1 MVFIFTWYG
10 DHRGLHLLTHSFP
23 TRRSSDLSWRRAL
36 RWQRPSPPHGNL
48 LDRGRTARARM
59 PGLRLGQHVV
69 GLAAHGRGQFAI
81 SAHLLP
87 IGMEPPDEDA
97 EGDDR
102 PKEAQREA
110 AYRRDQDR
118 GEQRRLARR
127 LLVER
132 PRQAIVGR
140 VGRARLVVVIGDIIA
155 PVWPGADADRTRVV

>member
-1 MVFIFTWYG
+1 
-10 DHRGLHLLTHSFP
+10 
-23 TRRSSDLSWRRAL
+23 
-36 RWQRPSPPHGNL
+36 
-48 LDRGRTARARM
+48 
-59 PGLRLGQHVV
+59 
-69 GLAAHGRGQFAI
+69 
-81 SAHLLP
+81 
-87 IGMEPPDEDA
+87 MEPPDEDA

-132 PRQAIVGR
+132 PRKAIVGR

-155 PVWPGADADRTRVV
+155 PVRPRADADHRHPLPLAHRETAALDRHLLLVLIVIFHEEAQRSEEHTSELQSLMRISYAVSCLKKKTTNNAYI